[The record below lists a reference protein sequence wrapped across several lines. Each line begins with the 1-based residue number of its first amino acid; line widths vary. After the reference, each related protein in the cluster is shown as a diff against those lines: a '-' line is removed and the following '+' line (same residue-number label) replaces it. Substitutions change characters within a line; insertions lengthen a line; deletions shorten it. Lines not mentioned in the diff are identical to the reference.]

1 MGGMSRVV
9 VVVVVLGGVGD
20 GVGVVFED
28 EGVGWVVDDVEAL
41 FVWSGADAGAGSVL
55 LGGVV
60 SGEAVFSSSSSVV
73 SLALGVDDVMPKR
86 VLISSSRR
94 PLDCKNVTLRSVGAS
109 RMDSSSRNLAA
120 CSMRAD
126 REVSS
131 EVGDEVDS
139 ELSVLRLEALLG
151 CCHEGIEDGLGLE
164 SAMICMRRCN

>member
-9 VVVVVLGGVGD
+9 VVLEGVGD
-20 GVGVVFED
+20 GVGVVIED
-28 EGVGWVVDDVEAL
+28 DGVDWVVDDAEAL
-41 FVWSGADAGAGSVL
+41 SVCSGADDGTGSVL

-60 SGEAVFSSSSSVV
+60 SGEAVFSSSSVV
-73 SLALGVDDVMPKR
+73 SLALGVDDMPRR

-94 PLDCKNVTLRSVGAS
+94 PLDCRNVTLRSVGAS

-120 CSMRAD
+120 CSMRVD

-139 ELSVLRLEALLG
+139 ELSLLGLEG

-164 SAMICMRRCN
+164 SAMVCLGRCN